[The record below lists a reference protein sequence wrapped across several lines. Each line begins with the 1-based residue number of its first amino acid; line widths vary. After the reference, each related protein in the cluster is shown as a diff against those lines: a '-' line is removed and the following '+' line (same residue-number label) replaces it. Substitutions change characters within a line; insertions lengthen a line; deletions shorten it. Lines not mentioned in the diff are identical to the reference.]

1 VYKNVHKKKETPMPD
16 IALVIGVGPE
26 RGLGAAIARRYA
38 AGGLHVVIAG
48 RTVERLEERA
58 AEIQAAG
65 GIVSIAQLDVRKEDE
80 VEQVFT
86 DIDAMEG
93 TLRAVAFNPGANVKH
108 PLAETEAWLFEHLW
122 RVSCFGG
129 FLVARAATPRLTANG
144 GGSLIFSGATGS
156 LRGAEG
162 HAAFAAAKAGLRMV
176 AESTAREYG
185 PQGVHVGHVIVDG
198 LIDGDKIRGAFPEA
212 ADRRGEDGMLDP
224 DSIAEAFWQ
233 LHVQPRDAWTFEM
246 DLRPW
251 AEKF

>member
-1 VYKNVHKKKETPMPD
+1 MPD

-26 RGLGAAIARRYA
+26 RGLGTAIARRYA

-48 RTVERLEERA
+48 RTVARLEERA

-65 GIVSIAQLDVRKEDE
+65 GSASVAPLDVRKEDQ
-80 VEQVFT
+80 VEQVFA
-86 DIDAMEG
+86 DIDAMEGMDG

-108 PLAETEAWLFEHLW
+108 PLAETEAWMFEHLW

-129 FLVARAATPRLTANG
+129 FLVARAAAPRLTANG
-144 GGSLIFSGATGS
+144 GGSVIFSGATGS

-162 HAAFAAAKAGLRMV
+162 HSAFAAAKAGVRMV
-176 AESTAREYG
+176 AQSTAREYG
-185 PQGVHVGHVIVDG
+185 PQGVHVAHVIIDG
-198 LIDGDKIRGAFPEA
+198 AIDGDKIRGVFPDIVA
-212 ADRRGEDGMLDP
+212 ARGEDGMLDP
-224 DSIAEAFWQ
+224 DAIAETFWQ
-233 LHVQPRDAWTFEM
+233 LHVQPRNAWTFEM